1 MCRYMNLN
9 AFGTDNFL
17 RGTIRGRLTQL
28 RRDDLQID
36 NEGVQSLSTSELQ
49 HACQSRGIRTPG
61 MSPARLRNELSAWI
75 SLHLYKR
82 VSGVLLILSRA
93 FLFDRQIQDKE
104 DEQSIIVNSLGAV
117 LSGLPD
123 NLVSMSPRCWTG
135 ILDSCAF
142 ILQLNEAELE
152 VESETATYK
161 KKLDVL
167 QEQEELIEDEKEQEE
182 VLSQHSLEEASRN

>member
-1 MCRYMNLN
+1 MNIN

-36 NEGVQSLSTSELQ
+36 SEGIESLSTSELQ
-49 HACQSRGIRTPG
+49 HACQSRGIRTLG
-61 MSPARLRNELSAWI
+61 VSPSRLRIELSTWI

-93 FLFDRQIQDKE
+93 FMFDRRVQDDNE
-104 DEQSIIVNSLGAV
+104 ESTIVKSLEAV

-123 NLVSMSPRCWTG
+123 NLVS
-135 ILDSCAF
+135 DH
-142 ILQLNEAELE
+142 
-152 VESETATYK
+152 TYSLRPVLK
-161 KKLDVL
+161 KFLTF
-167 QEQEELIEDEKEQEE
+167 
-182 VLSQHSLEEASRN
+182 S

>member
-1 MCRYMNLN
+1 MNIN

-36 NEGVQSLSTSELQ
+36 SEGIESLSTSELQ
-49 HACQSRGIRTPG
+49 HACQSRGIRTLG
-61 MSPARLRNELSAWI
+61 VSPSRLRIELSTWI

-93 FLFDRQIQDKE
+93 FMFDRRVQDDNE
-104 DEQSIIVNSLGAV
+104 ESTIVKSLEAV

-123 NLVSMSPRCWTG
+123 NLVS
-135 ILDSCAF
+135 DH
-142 ILQLNEAELE
+142 
-152 VESETATYK
+152 TYS
-161 KKLDVL
+161 LPPVL
-167 QEQEELIEDEKEQEE
+167 IFFLTF
-182 VLSQHSLEEASRN
+182 S